1 MILSRKGRGEWSEM
15 RFSPR
20 FVEELRDRVSITDV
34 VGRKV
39 KLVRRGRNHLGLCPF
54 HSEKTPSFNVNAD
67 KGFYHC
73 FGCGVHGDA
82 ITFVME
88 TEGLSFPEAVEQL
101 ASSVGMQLPARDERD
116 DAREKSRRS
125 LYDVMEFAAAFFES
139 QLHKSVGIKAKAYL
153 DGRQLIG
160 PAVEPF
166 RLGFAPDSRSALKEH
181 LVSKGVLVEDMV
193 EAGLLIA
200 PDDGGAPYDRFRGR
214 VIFPIADGR
223 GRVIAFGGRTL
234 DPDGKPKYLNSPET
248 PLFKKSTVLFNL
260 GPARKAVGQGK
271 TLIAVE
277 GYVDVIALV
286 AAGFHGAVAP
296 LGTALTEEHL
306 QMMWRIAPE
315 PVLCF
320 DGDAAGIKAAQ
331 RGIDLALPLL
341 EPGQSLRFALLPG
354 GQDPDDLIRAQG
366 SAAMQT
372 VLDEAV
378 GLADMLWRREIAD
391 ADLAT
396 PERRAG
402 AETNLMR
409 HVSTI
414 ADPKVREHYRTVMG
428 QRLKELF
435 QPAGGGGGERRGGY
449 DGGPR
454 RQGGGA
460 WSGPRGQGYAPRA
473 SFRPGPQD
481 RLAARPAWT
490 PPVSEALRRSVAGRG
505 GGRSHEPS
513 GPSGEALLL
522 AGLTHPFLIEAY
534 AEQFASMPIAEPI
547 LDKLR
552 RELLHAASSGQT
564 LDSQGLRDH
573 LRLNG
578 VGDICERLE
587 RRPMLRAMAM
597 TRRET
602 PQHEVLREFQHV
614 LARHRKLTELEVEH
628 AQAAEA
634 LKREATEDNVARLR
648 AIAEELNSIIGAE
661 AGPPDA
667 F

>member
-1 MILSRKGRGEWSEM
+1 M
-15 RFSPR
+15 RFTPR
-20 FVEELRDRVSITDV
+20 FVEELRDRVSVTDV

-39 KLVRRGRNHLGLCPF
+39 KLVRRGRNFTGLCPF
-54 HSEKTPSFNVNAD
+54 HNEKTPSFSVNAE

-73 FGCGVHGDA
+73 FGCGVHGDV

-88 TEGLSFPEAVEQL
+88 TEGLSFPEAVEKL
-101 ASSVGMQLPARDERD
+101 AGDAGMELPARDAKAE
-116 DAREKSRRS
+116 AREEARRS
-125 LYDVMEFAAAFFES
+125 LYDVMELAAAFFQRELQGS
-139 QLHKSVGIKAKAYL
+139 RGAKARAYL
-153 DGRQLIG
+153 DGRQLTG
-160 PAVEPF
+160 AAVEPF

-181 LVSKGVLVEDMV
+181 LTAKNVSVEEMV

-214 VIFPIADGR
+214 VIFPIIDAK

-248 PLFKKSTVLFNL
+248 PLFKKSAVLFNF
-260 GPARKAVGQGK
+260 GPARKSAHGGAM
-271 TLIAVE
+271 LIAVE

-286 AAGFHGAVAP
+286 AAGFEGAVAP

-366 SAAMQT
+366 AGAMQA

-378 GLADMLWRREIAD
+378 ALSEMLWRREIGD
-391 ADLAT
+391 ADLST

-402 AETNLMR
+402 AERDLMK
-409 HVSTI
+409 HVDAI
-414 ADPKVREHYRTVMG
+414 ADPKVREHYRTAMRD
-428 QRLKELF
+428 RLKALF
-435 QPAGGGGGERRGGY
+435 SPGE
-449 DGGPR
+449 PQ
-454 RQGGGA
+454 RQGSGSQGRREPWTPRFQGRGA
-460 WSGPRGQGYAPRA
+460 FKPE
-473 SFRPGPQD
+473 RPG
-481 RLAARPAWT
+481 ARPQWT
-490 PPVSEALRRSVAGRG
+490 PPVSEALRRSAAGRG
-505 GGRSHEPS
+505 LAQAQAVSEPS
-513 GPSGEALLL
+513 AAALIL
-522 AGLTHPFLIEAY
+522 AAMTHPFLLEEHAEAL
-534 AEQFASMPIAEPI
+534 ANLPISEGN
-547 LDKLR
+547 LDKIR
-552 RELLHAASSGQT
+552 RELLHAASLGHS

-573 LRLNG
+573 LTQRGL
-578 VGDICERLE
+578 GDVCERLE
-587 RRPMLRAMAM
+587 RRPMLKSMAM

-602 PQHEVLREFQHV
+602 PQAIVSREFQHT
-614 LARHRKLTELEVEH
+614 LARHRKLTELEAEH

-634 LKREATEDNVARLR
+634 LRREMTDENLARLR
-648 AIAEELNSIIGAE
+648 AITDELRSTIGAE

>member
-1 MILSRKGRGEWSEM
+1 M
-15 RFSPR
+15 RFTPR
-20 FVEELRDRVSITDV
+20 FVEELRDRVRVTDV

-39 KLVRRGRNHLGLCPF
+39 KLVRRGRNFTGLCPF
-54 HSEKTPSFNVNAD
+54 HNEKTPSFSVNAE

-73 FGCGVHGDA
+73 FGCGVHGDV

-88 TEGLSFPEAVEQL
+88 TEGLSFPEAVEKL
-101 ASSVGMQLPARDERD
+101 ASDAGMELPARDAKAEARD
-116 DAREKSRRS
+116 EARRS
-125 LYDVMEFAAAFFES
+125 LYDVMELAAAFFQREL
-139 QLHKSVGIKAKAYL
+139 QGTRGAKARTYL
-153 DGRQLIG
+153 DGRQLTG
-160 PAVEPF
+160 AAVEPF

-181 LVSKGVLVEDMV
+181 LAGKGVSVEEMV

-214 VIFPIADGR
+214 VIFPIIDAK

-248 PLFKKSTVLFNL
+248 PLFKKSAVLFNF
-260 GPARKAVGQGK
+260 GPARKAANVDGA

-286 AAGFHGAVAP
+286 AAGFEGAVAP

-341 EPGQSLRFALLPG
+341 EPGQSLKFALLPG

-366 SAAMQT
+366 AGAMQA

-378 GLADMLWRREIAD
+378 ALSEMLWRREIAA
-391 ADLAT
+391 ADLST

-402 AETNLMR
+402 AERDLMK
-409 HVSTI
+409 HIDTI
-414 ADPKVREHYRTVMG
+414 AEPKVREHYRTAMRE
-428 QRLKELF
+428 RLRALF
-435 QPAGGGGGERRGGY
+435 VPSGGAQPQGSPGRRE
-449 DGGPR
+449 PWVP
-454 RQGGGA
+454 RQGR
-460 WSGPRGQGYAPRA
+460 GPAKPE
-473 SFRPGPQD
+473 RPG
-481 RLAARPAWT
+481 ARPLWT
-490 PPVSEALRRSVAGRG
+490 PPVSEAVRRSAAGRG
-505 GGRSHEPS
+505 MAEARAMSEPS
-513 GPSGEALLL
+513 AAALI
-522 AGLTHPFLIEAY
+522 LTIINHPFLLDDH
-534 AEQFASMPIAEPI
+534 AETIANLPIPAEN
-547 LDKLR
+547 LDKIR
-552 RELLHAASSGQT
+552 RELLHAASLGHS
-564 LDSQGLRDH
+564 LDSHGLRDH
-573 LRLNG
+573 LRQRGL
-578 VGDICERLE
+578 GDVCERLE
-587 RRPMLRAMAM
+587 RRPMLKSMAM
-597 TRRET
+597 TRRDT
-602 PQHEVLREFQHV
+602 PQTVVLREFQHA
-614 LARHRKLTELEVEH
+614 LARYRKLTELEAEH

-634 LKREATEDNVARLR
+634 LRREMTDENLARLR
-648 AIAEELNSIIGAE
+648 AITDELRSTIGAE